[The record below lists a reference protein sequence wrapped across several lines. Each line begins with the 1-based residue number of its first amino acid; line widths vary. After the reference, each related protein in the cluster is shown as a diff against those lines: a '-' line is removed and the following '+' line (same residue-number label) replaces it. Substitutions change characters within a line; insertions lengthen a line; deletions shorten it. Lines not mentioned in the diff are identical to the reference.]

1 MAKKPWELLAE
12 TNDVAEGEPRSGE
25 GETSKKQKIANW
37 LGKLDKL
44 RTFFKENP
52 EIEF

>member
-25 GETSKKQKIANW
+25 GATSKNQIFTEW
-37 LGKLDKL
+37 LSLLDKL

-52 EIEF
+52 DAEF